1 MTCTAGLKLI
11 AEKIFQTTAEL
22 SEHIDEFLFS
32 LGLTTVVLLKLPEVE
47 NNQFLKQTGVLVL
60 QASRAYGLVFQLC
73 VEELLSTFEQ
83 DDIITEVHTTW
94 HVCRMQD
101 VEARR
106 EYCSRCT
113 YNHMLYV
120 YTVYTTVNIH

>member
-47 NNQFLKQTGVLVL
+47 NNQFL
-60 QASRAYGLVFQLC
+60 SP
-73 VEELLSTFEQ
+73 LLSR
-83 DDIITEVHTTW
+83 TT
-94 HVCRMQD
+94 
-101 VEARR
+101 
-106 EYCSRCT
+106 SSLRCT
-113 YNHMLYV
+113 QHGMFVACKTLKRAANTVGVRIIICYICIRYSE
-120 YTVYTTVNIH
+120 YTLRLAKTLQQCSNNLFISL